1 MTNKTSFLAASLSG
15 LLALVL
21 GACTSEVTDGGLPD
35 GGAAPIAFRMPEVT
49 KSVVDD
55 AETMK
60 EFSVWG
66 WHGNVPTNEFDDE
79 TVTYNGSTWDYE
91 GTRYWIPEMY
101 DFYAVHPTNIGATV
115 TSNGVVSISNFDS
128 AKNYDLMTA
137 AALDRDGST
146 PAPVSLS
153 FEHELSRVS
162 VLISTTPGVSATVNS
177 AALYGMAVT
186 GDFSRDLKNET
197 DASWTSL
204 GTLVTLGNTPFKSS
218 TGIKV
223 PKGTAQQPVLADL
236 LLIPQDAG
244 DLNLDLDLTRQQG
257 TDSEKIEKTL
267 PLGDSTPRLVAG
279 HHYRYVITIEVDAIT
294 FSNFTVDDWGETHT
308 GGDINIGSGT
318 GNNVNNNGN

>member
-1 MTNKTSFLAASLSG
+1 MTNKTSFLAASLSS
-15 LLALVL
+15 LLALAL
-21 GACTSEVTDGGLPD
+21 GACTSEVADGGLPD

-66 WHGNVPTNEFDDE
+66 WHGNVPTNEFNGE

-91 GTRYWIPEMY
+91 GTRYWISEMY
-101 DFYAVHPTNIGATV
+101 DFYAVHPTDIGATV
-115 TSNGVVSISNFDS
+115 TSDGVVSISDFDS
-128 AKNYDLMTA
+128 SENHDLMTA

-162 VLISTTPGVSATVNS
+162 VLVTTTPGVSATVNS
-177 AALYGMAVT
+177 AALYGVAVT
-186 GDFSRDLKNET
+186 GNFSRDLKNET
-197 DASWTSL
+197 DASWTLL
-204 GTLVTLGNTPFKSS
+204 GTPVTSDGTPFKAGSI
-218 TGIKV
+218 TV
-223 PKGTAQQPVLADL
+223 PEGTSGLSVLADL
-236 LLIPQDAG
+236 LLIPQVAEG
-244 DLNLDLDLTRQQG
+244 LNLDLNLTRQQG
-257 TDSEKIEKTL
+257 TDSENIEKNL

-279 HHYRYVITIEVDAIT
+279 RHYRYVITIEVDAIT

-308 GGDINIGSGT
+308 GGDINIGT